1 MKKERFLILTALVA
15 IGLGIFFAGVQFG
28 DVYGDGLI
36 HHNMGWQD
44 GFKAG
49 NNKAIVTFQRLG
61 VPQALC
67 SEYMYVQT
75 SHRPENFDLFT
86 RKDACGFLQCDKE
99 IDQYYTNW
107 ESNSNTSN
115 LAGK

>member
-1 MKKERFLILTALVA
+1 
-15 IGLGIFFAGVQFG
+15 
-28 DVYGDGLI
+28 
-36 HHNMGWQD
+36 
-44 GFKAG
+44 
-49 NNKAIVTFQRLG
+49 
-61 VPQALC
+61 LC